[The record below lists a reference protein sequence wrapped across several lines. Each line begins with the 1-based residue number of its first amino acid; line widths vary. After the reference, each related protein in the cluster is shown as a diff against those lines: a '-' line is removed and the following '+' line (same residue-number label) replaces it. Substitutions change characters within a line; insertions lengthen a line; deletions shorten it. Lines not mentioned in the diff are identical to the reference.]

1 MFKIPSQISNIF
13 KNKKVLITGHTG
25 FKGQWLSV
33 FLKKMDAN
41 ILGISL
47 NTKTKPS
54 HFKLLN
60 LKIKNKY
67 FDISDLKKLKK
78 TINSY
83 QPDLAPFFL
92 ASGCQCGGKK
102 KLHLQMLAQLYK
114 YQYHK
119 TQ

>member
-1 MFKIPSQISNIF
+1 MKKINIQKYF
-13 KNKKVLITGHTG
+13 QGKKVLITGHTG

-83 QPDLAPFFL
+83 QPDFIFHLAAQAL
-92 ASGCQCGGKK
+92 VKK
-102 KLHLQMLAQLYK
+102 SYINP
-114 YQYHK
+114 YQ
-119 TQ
+119 TWS